1 MAKGE
6 NAAISPTH
14 HRLEHVGHGPRADL
28 GLREGHRVRP
38 PPCLLP
44 LPSHHTWTVSP
55 RGGREVTRTKDTE
68 ISTWTHNTH
77 GPDTDTH
84 IRSVS
89 RQTQL
94 TGTQCAHT
102 EVTLP
107 LWPHQAHSTP
117 HA

>member
-28 GLREGHRVRP
+28 GLREGHRVRL

-55 RGGREVTRTKDTE
+55 RGGQEVTRTKDTE

-77 GPDTDTH
+77 GPDTNTH
-84 IRSVS
+84 
-89 RQTQL
+89 TF
-94 TGTQCAHT
+94 A
-102 EVTLP
+102 
-107 LWPHQAHSTP
+107 A
-117 HA
+117 